1 MAIRQSN
8 FTSHTCTLF
17 PKKKIVSLIV
27 LKKNSVKEIAKGLIG
42 ELSEGEKGFYN
53 PKERARRFAE
63 FEKQIMES
71 PQKRRYF
78 EEMKKKSVKEIK
90 NA

>member
-1 MAIRQSN
+1 MIDYSRWYEILDMFSN
-8 FTSHTCTLF
+8 QYSA
-17 PKKKIVSLIV
+17 
-27 LKKNSVKEIAKGLIG
+27 KEIAKELIG